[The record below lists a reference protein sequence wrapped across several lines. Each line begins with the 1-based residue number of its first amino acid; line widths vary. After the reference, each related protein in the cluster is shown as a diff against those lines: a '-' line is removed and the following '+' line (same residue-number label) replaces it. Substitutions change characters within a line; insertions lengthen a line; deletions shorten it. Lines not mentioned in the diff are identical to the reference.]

1 MKKLNLAMKMKLL
14 TVISGSF
21 LILMTAVNI
30 HAKSVIQDPSKVKV
44 VGSASFSRIAPPT
57 F

>member
-44 VGSASFSRIAPPT
+44 ADIDEKGKEKT
-57 F
+57 D